1 MVRYGQWSSFKDMS
15 NEEAVE
21 EIKDIE
27 GRIREYKRCAQNYLK
42 YISFNSPM
50 VSLNLEQILNSDI
63 KHLVDEIKRLR
74 KLK

>member
-27 GRIREYKRCAQNYLK
+27 GRIR
-42 YISFNSPM
+42 
-50 VSLNLEQILNSDI
+50 
-63 KHLVDEIKRLR
+63 
-74 KLK
+74 